1 MTNDELTRGNRP
13 VSFRRELIVRVLGV
27 LMAGESCS
35 LVGVG
40 SSGKSNVARH
50 LARRE
55 VLAYHLGEQ
64 SAGCLS
70 VLVNCTHLAEYTL
83 VALHTLILDALS
95 RALNDA
101 LPQPGE
107 VIAGVVALRDQAIEA
122 ASAERARINLQEALV
137 ASFRSG
143 FERIFILLDD
153 FDRVVQRAPPPVL
166 NSLRPFRDDH
176 KGKLMYVTFTRREL
190 AYLRDEAEFQELYE
204 LVATNSIP
212 VGPYSDD
219 DARAMVRQLSEQW
232 GPSRLSPAMVETL
245 LKWSGNHPGLLRAIL
260 TAMRRDPGI
269 RPAAPDDA
277 LARLKS
283 HHDVLPECEHIW
295 ESLEAEEHAAL
306 MTIVRQGTPTNDEL
320 KPLIAKGLIE
330 GPSADG
336 YRIRSPLFAAFVKE
350 QLQPRAGRSPF
361 EFDPAR
367 NEARINGH
375 TIRDLDPVEL
385 GLLRRIC
392 ERYPQP
398 ATRVELLS
406 DMQAGETLSRRYGGS
421 PDARLS
427 QYLMG
432 LKRRLDLIKLDCL
445 RIHADGACRLVL

>member
-83 VALHTLILDALS
+83 AALHTLILDALS

-143 FERIFILLDD
+143 FERTFILLDD
-153 FDRVVQRAPPPVL
+153 FDRVVQRAPSPVL

-232 GPSRLSPAMVETL
+232 GPSRLSPAM
-245 LKWSGNHPGLLRAIL
+245 
-260 TAMRRDPGI
+260 RR
-269 RPAAPDDA
+269 
-277 LARLKS
+277 L
-283 HHDVLPECEHIW
+283 
-295 ESLEAEEHAAL
+295 
-306 MTIVRQGTPTNDEL
+306 
-320 KPLIAKGLIE
+320 
-330 GPSADG
+330 
-336 YRIRSPLFAAFVKE
+336 
-350 QLQPRAGRSPF
+350 LQPWR
-361 EFDPAR
+361 
-367 NEARINGH
+367 
-375 TIRDLDPVEL
+375 
-385 GLLRRIC
+385 C
-392 ERYPQP
+392 
-398 ATRVELLS
+398 
-406 DMQAGETLSRRYGGS
+406 
-421 PDARLS
+421 
-427 QYLMG
+427 
-432 LKRRLDLIKLDCL
+432 
-445 RIHADGACRLVL
+445 